1 MDTMDLIRALVSEL
15 TNKDNKTSLEKDI
28 LDTWNELYKQPF
40 DEKSAKKQVDS
51 NDITHPDICL
61 TIATYPTTVR
71 VSRSYQPTEADIKY
85 NLKNQL
91 ILLASKE
98 WEAKRSGQ

>member
-1 MDTMDLIRALVSEL
+1 MDKVNMLIDAL
-15 TNKDNKTSLEKDI
+15 KAKQIITSLEKDI

-91 ILLASKE
+91 ILLAGKE
-98 WEAKRSGQ
+98 WEAQRSGK